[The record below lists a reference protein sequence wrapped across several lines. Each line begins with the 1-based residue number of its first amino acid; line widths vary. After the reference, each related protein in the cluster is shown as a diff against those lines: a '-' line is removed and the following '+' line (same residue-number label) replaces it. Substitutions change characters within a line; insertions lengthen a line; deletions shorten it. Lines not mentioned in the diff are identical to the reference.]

1 MIFVFLWLTS
11 LSITISMLLQME
23 LFRSFLWLSNSLLIS
38 IFHILVYSSVSG
50 HLGCFLKVL
59 AVANSAAEN
68 IWVHV
73 SFRIT
78 VFSGYMPRSGIAELH
93 EALFSIF
100 LRNLHTLLCSGS
112 VSLHPR
118 QQCRKGL
125 LSAHPLQ
132 HFLFL
137 DFLMM
142 VILTLVRWYVIVL
155 ICISLIISDV
165 ELFFFSCAFWSSV
178 CLLWRNIC
186 LDHLPIF
193 C

>member
-1 MIFVFLWLTS
+1 
-11 LSITISMLLQME
+11 
-23 LFRSFLWLSNSLLIS
+23 
-38 IFHILVYSSVSG
+38 
-50 HLGCFLKVL
+50 
-59 AVANSAAEN
+59 
-68 IWVHV
+68 
-73 SFRIT
+73 
-78 VFSGYMPRSGIAELH
+78 MPRSGIAELH

-155 ICISLIISDV
+155 ICISLIISNDEHIFICV
-165 ELFFFSCAFWSSV
+165 LATCVSLEKYLFRSSALFSIGLFVFLSLSCMSCVFWKLISCWLYYLQIFFLVPRLSF
-178 CLLWRNIC
+178 CLFMVSIALKN
-186 LDHLPIF
+186 LLN
-193 C
+193 